1 LPGCPRL
8 QMSTLVLK
16 IIACLA
22 MLSDHVGY
30 FARYGFSEYENILRG
45 FGRVAFPI
53 YCYLIAFGFRKT
65 SNKYKYLLRLLVLG
79 IISEVPFHYCFYGEV
94 SFAFENVY
102 YTLSLGLLS
111 LILFD
116 LMLKSGGPKYL
127 ALLPVVLASF
137 TAQHLGTDYGA
148 DGVLLI
154 FFFYLAGSNKLA
166 LSVSGLVFAARKYIF
181 AAGNGFWSSLVGS
194 RPFSLTVRPWEQ
206 LQLLAALALVPIL
219 LCNSKRGYNP
229 KSPVVQKVIQYSF
242 YFFYPVHILILG
254 LIFRNF
260 IIK

>member
-1 LPGCPRL
+1 
-8 QMSTLVLK
+8 MSTLVLK

-22 MLSDHVGY
+22 MLGDHVGY
-30 FARYGFSEYENILRG
+30 FARYSFSEYENILRG

-79 IISEVPFHYCFYGEV
+79 IISEVPFHYCFFGRV
-94 SFAFENVY
+94 SFLSFNNVY

-116 LMLKSGGPKYL
+116 LILQSGGPKYL
-127 ALLPVVLASF
+127 APLPVALASLA
-137 TAQHLGTDYGA
+137 AQQLGTDYGA
-148 DGVLLI
+148 EGVLLI
-154 FFFYLAGSNKLA
+154 FFFYLAGSNKPA
-166 LSVSGLVFAARKYIF
+166 LSASCLVFASRKYII
-181 AAGNGFWSSLVGS
+181 AAANGLYRSLVSSL
-194 RPFSLTVRPWEQ
+194 PFSLTVQSWERM
-206 LQLLAALALVPIL
+206 QLLAALALVPIL
-219 LCNSKRGYNP
+219 LCNGKRGYTP
-229 KSPVVQKVIQYSF
+229 KSPLVKNVIQYSF
-242 YFFYPVHILILG
+242 YLFYPVHILIIG